1 MLFIGIKI
9 LTIYHRIFSR
19 GKQQSMSVADDV
31 DRLCM
36 SPNDEACTCTA
47 AFDEPKAASVL
58 PVVLN
63 GIVLAYNGIVYLTG
77 APSPTARKI

>member
-19 GKQQSMSVADDV
+19 GKQQSMSGADDV
-31 DRLCM
+31 DRL
-36 SPNDEACTCTA
+36 TA